1 MYEVTWLP
9 ILVAGIIAIV
19 IGFAWYHPKVFGTAW
34 MRMSGITP
42 ESVESGKKR
51 MPIVIVVATLA
62 AMLVAYVMNH
72 FGIAWG
78 VFDIIGAI
86 ELGIWTW
93 VGFVAPIMLGI
104 VLWEQRSFKLYVI
117 NASYWL
123 VTFIAISVTL
133 VLVG

>member
-34 MRMSGITP
+34 M
-42 ESVESGKKR
+42 
-51 MPIVIVVATLA
+51 PIVIVVATLA

-72 FGIAWG
+72 FGVAWG

>member
-1 MYEVTWLP
+1 MYEVTLVP
-9 ILVAGIIAIV
+9 ILIAGIVATA
-19 IGFAWYHPKVFGTAW
+19 IGFIWYHPKVFGDTW
-34 MRMSGITP
+34 MRLAGITP

-51 MPIVIVVATLA
+51 MPIVVVVATLA

-86 ELGIWTW
+86 ELGIWAW

-104 VLWEQRSFKLYVI
+104 VLWEQKPFKFYVI

-123 VTFIAISVTL
+123 VTLIAMSITL
-133 VLVG
+133 ALFA